1 MKEEQAH
8 ERLLQ
13 ALRDIEAQIES
24 HVPPVAKPVMQAEV
38 ERLRSLS
45 EQQKWIL
52 NACLMRI
59 DRTIL
64 DCLSQMEEYRQTR
77 ADLAALNER
86 LACLGAEPVPMP
98 HHLPAE
104 TLGDLI
110 LARVEELRVEG
121 KF

>member
-8 ERLLQ
+8 EKLLQ

-24 HVPPVAKPVMQAEV
+24 HVLPGAKPVMQAEV

-64 DCLSQMEEYRQTR
+64 STD
-77 ADLAALNER
+77 
-86 LACLGAEPVPMP
+86 
-98 HHLPAE
+98 
-104 TLGDLI
+104 TLGELI
-110 LARVEELRVEG
+110 LARVEELRVER
-121 KF
+121 KFIAWAQRAPQ